1 MTAPAV
7 PRERRTIP
15 FDYAFRFELTGELDR
30 QQSSTVRVSVEA
42 NFVAVAIGYGVI
54 QRRAPLRF
62 GPARVEDLGL
72 DQLSLGRVGNVVA
85 ATLPAGAPAPTPLQ
99 LFALPLNFVPAG
111 IQGLQAPALAL
122 AAAPPPPPP
131 PPPAP
136 PPPAVGAA
144 WPPTLGDFR
153 LSWITNSLR
162 RAIREQAPPSLADP
176 RPQRQR
182 AADLAEVLSR
192 GVRFNRQA
200 LESLLARGENAQ
212 LDLNQLGNLFE
223 EIPPDDAR
231 IQFLYRL
238 MDEGTGR
245 EFQSDFIL
253 NTAGLG
259 IHDGDRPFRQFAVPI
274 VFEPMATIR
283 MDIIEKSA
291 VPGELHVS
299 LHGYR
304 LLGGSG
310 TPTDTRV
317 RR

>member
-7 PRERRTIP
+7 ARERRTIP

-30 QQSSTVRVSVEA
+30 QHTSTVRVSVEA

-54 QRRAPLRF
+54 LRRDPLRF
-62 GPARVEDLGL
+62 GPSRVEDVDL
-72 DQLSLGRVGNVVA
+72 DQNSLNAVA
-85 ATLPAGAPAPTPLQ
+85 ANLPPGQPPLTQPQ
-99 LFALPLNFVPAG
+99 LLALPIRAVPPG
-111 IQGLQAPALAL
+111 VRTLSAPALAL
-122 AAAPPPPPP
+122 AAARVVVP
-131 PPPAP
+131 PPPA
-136 PPPAVGAA
+136 PAVGAA
-144 WPPTLGDFR
+144 WPPTLSDFR
-153 LSWITNSLR
+153 LSWIANALR
-162 RAIREQAPPSLADP
+162 RTIREEGAASLSEPKPP
-176 RPQRQR
+176 RQR
-182 AADLAEVLSR
+182 AADLIEVLSR
-192 GVRFNRQA
+192 GIRFNREA
-200 LESLLARGENAQ
+200 LQTALARGDNAPI
-212 LDLNQLGNLFE
+212 DPEVLGSLFE

-259 IHDGDRPFRQFAVPI
+259 IHDGDRPFRQFATPI
-274 VFEPMATIR
+274 VFEPLATIR
-283 MDIIEKSA
+283 MDVIEKSD

-304 LLGGSG
+304 VLGGSG